1 MTMVRLIDK
10 YFHLKEYDYVLNL
23 FCPYVPVGQLGFG
36 GFGGKRGPEGRTGL
50 HHIFQIIVLRLQH
63 HSHRQSDH
71 HSIPDICHFL
81 YTGRIFKFK
90 ILHLK
95 IPKIYPQKSQMCSFF
110 AFNLEK
116 FTPDRNFYTGSARGA
131 RDKYEVCVY
140 QDQEYMH
147 HSDQDHHHCHRPQE
161 DGHDDI

>member
-10 YFHLKEYDYVLNL
+10 YFHLKEYDCVLNL

-50 HHIFQIIVLRLQH
+50 HHIFQIIVLQH

-81 YTGRIFKFK
+81 YTGRIFKLK

-110 AFNLEK
+110 LRQSGK
-116 FTPDRNFYTGSARGA
+116 IYT
-131 RDKYEVCVY
+131 
-140 QDQEYMH
+140 
-147 HSDQDHHHCHRPQE
+147 
-161 DGHDDI
+161 